1 MLETCPELLHTH
13 ENSQRERKI
22 FGSCFDETR
31 MGLVLLLQSHSNT
44 TAESS
49 NLRHFKICLTV
60 NSADETPET
69 GPDSEGCLPQR
80 LPAQRISQLLP
91 VTRERKEK

>member
-1 MLETCPELLHTH
+1 M
-13 ENSQRERKI
+13 

-31 MGLVLLLQSHSNT
+31 MGLVPLLQGHSST

-49 NLRHFKICLTV
+49 NLRYFKIFLTA
-60 NSADETPET
+60 NSGDETPET

-80 LPAQRISQLLP
+80 LPVQRIRQLLP
-91 VTRERKEK
+91 VTEERKEK